1 MDKNTYRPGG
11 KDYIHVDD
19 NRIQKID
26 EKYVTY
32 LKLLAKQSSYG
43 KCMMCFHDD
52 IRKHAHE
59 WINVYSKGT
68 YVRPHFHPDK
78 TETKLIIDGRMRV
91 IIFDEAGVV
100 IDDYVME
107 KESIFISRIDKGI
120 IHMNIQLTDVVYYEV
135 LDGPYAGKDDSIFP
149 QWAPGCENE
158 DGIREFMQRISGEY

>member
-1 MDKNTYRPGG
+1 M
-11 KDYIHVDD
+11 
-19 NRIQKID
+19 
-26 EKYVTY
+26 
-32 LKLLAKQSSYG
+32 
-43 KCMMCFHDD
+43 
-52 IRKHAHE
+52 
-59 WINVYSKGT
+59 
-68 YVRPHFHPDK
+68 
-78 TETKLIIDGRMRV
+78 
-91 IIFDEAGVV
+91 V